1 MNALPAETNLTHDPR
16 SHPDADRVLTH
27 AVRESRDLLQVSG
40 KELAAILGVDPATV
54 SRWGK
59 SVARGKSG
67 GDTVT
72 IKATSKVGE
81 LALLY
86 LRMTRGLLALFGNDQ
101 ASAREWLHG
110 PHEYFQAKPIDLIQ
124 TPQGLVHVCDYL
136 DAVRGH

>member
-1 MNALPAETNLTHDPR
+1 M
-16 SHPDADRVLTH
+16 LTH

-54 SRWGK
+54 SRWGRAVGRRK
-59 SVARGKSG
+59 
-67 GDTVT
+67 GDRDVVT
-72 IKATSKVGE
+72 IKATSKVGQ

-86 LRMTRGLLALFGNDQ
+86 LRMTRSLLALFGNDEIP
-101 ASAREWLHG
+101 ARQWLHG
-110 PHEYFQAKPIDLIQ
+110 QHETLRDRPIDLIQ